1 MAIKM
6 ATATLS
12 GISQSPIFDKEI
24 IENGGICCYN
34 CELLKLKLQEVSSE
48 LRSAREIIKIL
59 QEEDN
64 PNQRAS
70 EKPREPQH
78 NLEEKQPPTEDHYSS
93 WTKCMP
99 TRKTRIRNYVH
110 SKQEVFPPNVNRYNV
125 LRTLIEPQVDDL
137 PNSHNILTTLKKHS
151 GKNSVERGANHRNR
165 RKIVIIGD
173 SHAKGCAANIKH
185 VLGKTEE
192 VTGYVSPGS
201 KLENITNIPNK
212 EINELTK
219 KDTVVIWGGANN
231 IAINE
236 SEKGLTYLSNFVDLC
251 KNTNV
256 IIIGAPKRHDLLETS
271 CVNEEVDKFNR
282 KLHKKMRIFEHAKV
296 IDSVSQRECYTRHG
310 LHLNS
315 LGKEQMAHRIAEQL
329 KNSLMNNNISI
340 PLPWKVMPLV
350 YNPTVPTETN
360 SKTNDNDKDSTKRN
374 SNRPR
379 KAPVTRTEDFLWETA
394 TSQIRPAKY
403 F

>member
-1 MAIKM
+1 M
-6 ATATLS
+6 S
-12 GISQSPIFDKEI
+12 NGISQPPILDKEI
-24 IENGGICCYN
+24 IENSDICCFN

-48 LRSAREIIKIL
+48 LRSAQEIIKIL

-70 EKPREPQH
+70 DKPRGPQH
-78 NLEEKQPPTEDHYSS
+78 NLEEKQPPTEDLYSS
-93 WTKCMP
+93 WTIFKP
-99 TRKTRIRNYVH
+99 NRKTRIRNYVH
-110 SKQEVFPPNVNRYNV
+110 PKQEVFPPNVNRYNV
-125 LRTLIEPQVDDL
+125 LRTLVEPQVDDL
-137 PNSHNILTTLKKHS
+137 PNPHNILTTFKKHS
-151 GKNSVERGANHRNR
+151 GKNSVKSGANHRKR

-173 SHAKGCAANIKH
+173 SHAKGCAANIKY

-201 KLENITNIPNK
+201 KLENITNIAKK

-236 SEKGLTYLSNFVDLC
+236 SEKGLTYLSNFVELC

-256 IIIGAPKRHDLLETS
+256 IIIDAPKRHDLLESS

-282 KLHKKMRIFEHAKV
+282 KLHKKMRVFEHAKV
-296 IDSVSQRECYTRHG
+296 IDSVTQRECYTRHG

-315 LGKEQMAHRIAEQL
+315 LGKEQMAHRIIEQL

-350 YNPTVPTETN
+350 YNPTVSTENN
-360 SKTNDNDKDSTKRN
+360 SKTNDNDKDSTNRN

-379 KAPVTRTEDFLWETA
+379 KAPVTRTEDFLWETT
-394 TSQIRPAKY
+394 TSRTRPAKE